1 MAILFLVFDLEVI
14 FLYPWALGFQD
25 IVMNNGEAFAAM
37 TAFIGVLMVAY
48 LYAVGKGAITW
59 HRNPTPRR

>member
-1 MAILFLVFDLEVI
+1 VI

-25 IVMNNGEAFAAM
+25 VVMNNGEAFAAM

-48 LYAVGKGAITW
+48 LYAVGKGAIVW
-59 HRNPTPRR
+59 HRNPAPRR